1 MSRAIGNV
9 YTSNG
14 TFYSWLGKTNEAID
28 ALTETVTVKANTAG
42 DLTIGNGFITGVFG
56 ANTLTA
62 TTLKGGDVTTNTVL
76 TISTNTNI
84 GNSSIQ
90 VTTLHNNVTHIKTT
104 NYTSTNTDIQ
114 LLDDFTG
121 TSYRAGKYLLSIKDT
136 DNNYYQSTEIMIM
149 HDGTNA
155 YLTEYATL
163 ISSVTLGIFTANVDS
178 GAVRLYVQ
186 PTNGSS
192 VIKYHRTLIA
202 A

>member
-14 TFYSWLGKTNEAID
+14 TFYSWLGKTNDVID
-28 ALTETVTVKANTAG
+28 AFTETVTIKANTAG
-42 DLTIGNGFITGVFG
+42 DITSGNGFVNGYFG
-56 ANTLTA
+56 ANTLVA
-62 TTLKGGDVTTNTVL
+62 TTLKGGNVSSNAVI

-90 VTTLHNNVTHIKTT
+90 VTTLHNNVTHVKST
-104 NYTSTNTDIQ
+104 NYTSTNTDVQ
-114 LLDDFTG
+114 LLDDFTD
-121 TSYRAGKYLLSIKDT
+121 TNYRAGKYLLSIKDT

-149 HDGTNA
+149 HDGTTA

-186 PTNGSS
+186 PTNGNS
-192 VIKYHRTLIA
+192 VINYHRTLIA